1 MLTQSKA
8 KALDLLNECKEVV
21 IKAFY
26 VPILENLH
34 GYHALEVWTE
44 YHNSD
49 MPIFSLSHTSHI
61 GRVGEHLLT
70 LIQRLEIESNT
81 ELYDQAYL

>member
-26 VPILENLH
+26 VPILDNLH

-44 YHNSD
+44 EKNSD
-49 MPIFSLSHTSHI
+49 MPEFSLSHTASI

-70 LIQRLEIESNT
+70 LIQRLEIDSDS